1 MIPIEKIG
9 AIYAPGSQC
18 GWLPAGEFNVAFE
31 ER

>member
-18 GWLPAGEFNVAFE
+18 GWLPAGEINAVC
-31 ER
+31 